1 MLSANHLSRGFL
13 FLVYFSLVLVSY
25 LVFHSFIV
33 SNVCC
38 LLFLKPEVASVSSEV
53 TSDKQQARQH
63 VIVSR
68 L

>member
-13 FLVYFSLVLVSY
+13 FLVYFSLVSY